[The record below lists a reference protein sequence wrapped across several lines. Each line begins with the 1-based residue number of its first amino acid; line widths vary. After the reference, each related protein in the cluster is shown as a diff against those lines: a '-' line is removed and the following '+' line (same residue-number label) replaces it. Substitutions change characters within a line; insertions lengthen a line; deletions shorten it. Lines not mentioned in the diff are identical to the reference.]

1 MPRYAIFSDIHSNIE
16 ALDAALGLLRADDE
30 LLCLGDIV
38 GYGPNPNE
46 CVAKI
51 RDRATAV
58 VLGNHD
64 VAAIDNFGLAYFN
77 PAAREAMKWT
87 QRVIDEESKAW
98 LNSLGYEF
106 RMPEFLLVHGAPKN
120 YFEYILD
127 KPGAARAFA
136 ATDAPIIFI
145 GHTHIAEYYGLDAEG
160 AISHKHLQQGGELI
174 LTPGVRYIVNVGSVG
189 QPRDLNP
196 RASVGLFDSETR
208 TVNIVRFDYPIA
220 RVQENIVSA
229 HLPEAL
235 ARRLL
240 VGR

>member
-1 MPRYAIFSDIHSNIE
+1 VRYAVVSDVHSNIE
-16 ALDAALGLLRADDE
+16 ALDAVFASFRDDDA

-46 CVAKI
+46 CVEKI
-51 RDRATAV
+51 RARATAT

-87 QRVIDEESKAW
+87 QSVLAPANLAW
-98 LNSLGYEF
+98 LDSLGYEF
-106 RMPEFLLVHGAPKN
+106 RMPDFLLVHGAPVN

-127 KPGAARAFA
+127 KAAAARAFA
-136 ATDAPIIFI
+136 ATDAPLIFI
-145 GHTHIAEYYGLDAEG
+145 GHTHIAEVYAQKQDGTIEHA
-160 AISHKHLQQGGELI
+160 HLQQGGEIALHD
-174 LTPGVRYIVNVGSVG
+174 GVRYLINVGSVG

-196 RASVGLFDSETR
+196 RSSFGFYDSVAR
-208 TVNIVRFDYPIA
+208 TVTINRVEYPIA
-220 RVQENIVSA
+220 RVQEKIASA
-229 HLPEAL
+229 HLPDAL

>member
-1 MPRYAIFSDIHSNIE
+1 VRYAVVSDVHSNIE
-16 ALDAALGLLRADDE
+16 ALDAVFAQLRDDDK

-46 CVAKI
+46 CVEKI
-51 RDRATAV
+51 RARATAT

-87 QRVIDEESKAW
+87 QGVLTPENLAW
-98 LNSLGYEF
+98 LDGLGYEF
-106 RMPEFLLVHGAPKN
+106 RMPEFLLVHGAPVN
-120 YFEYILD
+120 YFEYVLD
-127 KPGAARAFA
+127 KAAAARAFA
-136 ATDAPIIFI
+136 ATDAPLIFI
-145 GHTHIAEYYGLDAEG
+145 GHTHIAEVYALKPDG
-160 AISHKHLQQGGELI
+160 AIEHAHLQQGGEVKLLPGMRYLI
-174 LTPGVRYIVNVGSVG
+174 NVGSVG

-196 RASVGLFDSETR
+196 RSSFGFYDSDAQTVTVTR
-208 TVNIVRFDYPIA
+208 VEYPIA
-220 RVQENIVSA
+220 QVQEKIVSA
-229 HLPEAL
+229 HLPDAL

>member
-1 MPRYAIFSDIHSNIE
+1 MARYAIFSDVHSNIE
-16 ALDAALGLLRADDE
+16 ALDAALALTTAEDR

-46 CVAKI
+46 CVEKI
-51 RDRATAV
+51 RALAFAT

-77 PAAREAMKWT
+77 PAAREAMRWT
-87 QRVIDEESKAW
+87 QRVISAENSAW

-106 RMPEFLLVHGAPKN
+106 RQPDFLLVHGAPKN

-127 KPGAARAFA
+127 KPGAVRAFA
-136 ATDAPIIFI
+136 ATDAPLIFI
-145 GHTHIAEYYGLDAEG
+145 GHTHIAEYYALAPDGTVT
-160 AISHKHLQQGGELI
+160 HKHLQQGGELT
-174 LTPGVRYIVNVGSVG
+174 LEPGLRYIVNVGSVG

-196 RASVGLFDSETR
+196 RASCGFYDDVAKSV
-208 TVNIVRFDYPIA
+208 TVTRFDYPIPL
-220 RVQENIVSA
+220 VQEKIVAA

-235 ARRLL
+235 ARRLI

>member
-16 ALDAALGLLRADDE
+16 ALDAALGLVHADDE

-87 QRVIDEESKAW
+87 QRVINDESKTW

-127 KPGAARAFA
+127 KAGAARAFA

-145 GHTHIAEYYGLDAEG
+145 GHTHIAEYYGLDGEG
-160 AISHKHLQQGGELI
+160 AISHKHLQQGGELV

-196 RASVGLFDSETR
+196 RASFGLFDSEAR
-208 TVNIVRFDYPIA
+208 TVNIVRFDYAIA
-220 RVQENIVSA
+220 RVQEKIVSA

>member
-1 MPRYAIFSDIHSNIE
+1 MRYAVLSDVHSNLE
-16 ALDAALGLLRADDE
+16 ALDAAFAQIRDDDAV
-30 LLCLGDIV
+30 LCLGDIV

-46 CVAKI
+46 CVE
-51 RDRATAV
+51 RMRTRATAT

-64 VAAIDNFGLAYFN
+64 VAAIDDFGLTYFN

-87 QRVIDEESKAW
+87 QGVLLPENRAW
-98 LNSLGYEF
+98 LDQLGYEF
-106 RMPEFLLVHGAPKN
+106 RMPEFLLVHGAPVN

-136 ATDAPIIFI
+136 STDAPIIFI
-145 GHTHIAEYYGLDAEG
+145 GHTHIAEVYALQPDGRIE
-160 AISHKHLQQGGELI
+160 HQHLQQGGEVRL
-174 LTPGVRYIVNVGSVG
+174 LDGVRYLINVGSLG

-196 RASVGLFDSETR
+196 RASFGFFDTVER
-208 TVNIVRFDYPIA
+208 TVRIERIEYPIA
-220 RVQENIVSA
+220 QVQEKIA
-229 HLPEAL
+229 TAGLPDAL

>member
-1 MPRYAIFSDIHSNIE
+1 VPRYAVLSDVHSNIE
-16 ALDAALGLLRADDE
+16 ALDAALALTREDDVV
-30 LLCLGDIV
+30 LCLGDIV

-51 RDRATAV
+51 RALAKAT

-64 VAAIDNFGLAYFN
+64 VAAIDNFGLNYFN
-77 PAAREAMKWT
+77 PAAREAMRWT
-87 QRVIDEESKAW
+87 QRVINAESKAW

-106 RMPEFLLVHGAPKN
+106 RLPEFLLVHGAPKN

-127 KPGAARAFA
+127 KAGAARAFA
-136 ATDAPIIFI
+136 ATDAPIVFI
-145 GHTHIAEYYGLDAEG
+145 GHTHIAEYYTLEEDGS
-160 AISHKHLQQGGELI
+160 ISHRHLQQGGEVVLD
-174 LTPGVRYIVNVGSVG
+174 PGRRYIVNVGSVG

-196 RASVGLFDSETR
+196 RASFGLYDSETR
-208 TVNIVRFDYPIA
+208 TLDVVRFDYPVA
-220 RVQENIVSA
+220 RVQEKIASA

-240 VGR
+240 FGR

>member
-1 MPRYAIFSDIHSNIE
+1 VPRYAILSDVHSNIE
-16 ALDAALGLLRADDE
+16 ALDAALALTSPDDK

-51 RDRATAV
+51 RDLCTAA

-77 PAAREAMKWT
+77 PAAREAMRWT
-87 QRVIDEESKAW
+87 QRVINAESKEW

-127 KPGAARAFA
+127 KAGAGRAFA
-136 ATDAPIIFI
+136 ATDAPIVFI
-145 GHTHIAEYYGLDAEG
+145 GHTHIAEYYSLSADGSIG
-160 AISHKHLQQGGELI
+160 HKHLQQGGELV
-174 LTPGVRYIVNVGSVG
+174 LEPGVRYIVNVGSVG

-196 RASVGLFDSETR
+196 RASFGLYDSDAR
-208 TVNIVRFDYPIA
+208 TVNIVRFDYAIS
-220 RVQENIVSA
+220 RVQEKIVSA